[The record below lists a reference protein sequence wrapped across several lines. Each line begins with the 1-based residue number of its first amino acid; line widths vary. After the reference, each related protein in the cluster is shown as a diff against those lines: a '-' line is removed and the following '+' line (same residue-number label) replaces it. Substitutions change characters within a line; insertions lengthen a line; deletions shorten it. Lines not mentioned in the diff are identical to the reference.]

1 MLALDQRLAIASPAD
16 TAYRARLFRL
26 HSPDDRDAL
35 EALLHDRAHIV
46 ISDTL
51 RQQLAELVK
60 TRHPAKR
67 LSPSEIDT
75 LTTEALGGRPALEY
89 GAWAY
94 YSWSSR
100 LVHVLDESEFVELRT
115 NRNTYKIAPAERAA
129 LATKRI
135 GVVGLSVG
143 QSVAVVLS
151 LERSFGELRL
161 ADFDTLD
168 LSNLNRLRA
177 GVHDIGVPKVIVTA
191 REIAEIDPYLHVEC
205 FLRRS
210 NRGKP
215 RRLPELA
222 GTARSAR
229 RGVRQHRPQDPDS
242 PCCPPAAYPRD
253 HGHQRP
259 RAAGHRA
266 IRSRAGPAGVSR
278 AHRRPRSGAAAGAL
292 HRGKDSARPGD
303 HRRRH
308 HVHSHA
314 RLAARDRSDYLHMA
328 AAGLVCRDGRGGR
341 G

>member
-1 MLALDQRLAIASPAD
+1 MAVLVDKTELCAALCAAGFAVTAYLPGWHLHNGMRYDCRPGHTMSCSRRACGSRHAGSHRLLQPGIRCVLALDQRLAIASPAD

-26 HSPDDRDAL
+26 HSPDDREL
-35 EALLHDRAHIV
+35 SRLFSTIERTSC
-46 ISDTL
+46 SDTL
-51 RQQLAELVK
+51 RRQLAELVK
-60 TRHPAKR
+60 TRHPAGR

-75 LTTEALGGRPALEY
+75 LMTEALGGRPALEY

-94 YSWSSR
+94 YSWSNR

-205 FLRRS
+205 FFDGITETNLDDFLS
-210 NRGKP
+210 SP
-215 RRLPELA
+215 APLDLLVEEC
-222 GTARSAR
+222 
-229 RGVRQHRPQDPDS
+229 DS
-242 PCCPPAAYPRD
+242 ID
-253 HGHQRP
+253 LKIQ
-259 RAAGHRA
+259 
-266 IRSRAGPAGVSR
+266 IR
-278 AHRRPRSGAAAGAL
+278 H
-292 HRGKDSARPGD
+292 
-303 HRRRH
+303 
-308 HVHSHA
+308 
-314 RLAARDRSDYLHMA
+314 AAR
-328 AAGLVCRDGRGGR
+328 GGVFP
-341 G
+341 